1 MLFYQEKFG
10 YRFKYEFLFSEVN
23 EIHIHEEIM
32 EIDIVQRDFTPFLVV
47 RKFCIIELPLKNSS
61 DTNRLVNTISLLC
74 ERLLALNCIIKE
86 NICKINQFNIDIDK
100 TYTTPPDKGTR
111 I

>member
-1 MLFYQEKFG
+1 M
-10 YRFKYEFLFSEVN
+10 N